1 MCGIAGILNFKG
13 AEVSAELLQQMIRM
27 IRHRGPDASGVY
39 TAGQVGLGHARLS
52 IIDLSGGQQPM
63 SNADQS
69 LWITFNGEIFNYVE
83 LREELIQKGYQFA
96 THSDTEVILHM
107 YEDKGEECVRF
118 LNGQWAFAIWDA
130 KRQKLFLSRDRAGVR
145 PLFYCQTTGAF
156 VFASEIKSI
165 FVHPTVERNI
175 DVGALDQVFTY
186 WCTVPPQTMFKGIQ
200 ELPPAHS
207 MVIENGKLRVWP
219 YWSLDYSTV
228 NNKMSEEDC
237 ADQLLQL
244 LNDATKLRLRSD
256 VPVGAYLSGG
266 LDSTVITALIQQ
278 CSKTKL
284 KTFSVTFDDP
294 EFDESLYQQE
304 AISYLGT
311 DHQSVRC
318 SYQDISRIFPEVIWH
333 TEKPILRTAPAP
345 LYLLSQLV
353 SNQGYKVVLTGEGA
367 DEFLGGYDIFKE
379 AKIRRFW
386 AADVASR
393 YRPLMLKRLYPYL
406 QNLQAQ
412 SDAYRQAFF
421 HVNTSDVSNPF
432 FSHLPRWE
440 LTSKLKMFLSE
451 AVMFEIE
458 RSDPYRE
465 MRRMLPAGYKQWDG
479 FAQAQYLE
487 AMGLLPGYI
496 LSSQGDRM
504 AMAHSVEGRFPFLDY
519 RVVEFSTTIPARFKM
534 KVLNEKYILKRAVGT
549 LIPSSVKKRPKQP
562 YRAPDARSFFY
573 LEPQVVRHT
582 YVNELL
588 SCEQIQ
594 KNGLFNPLAVQ
605 KLVDKAKNGRII
617 GARDN
622 MALVGILS
630 TQLLMEQFIN
640 NMRRYVVHA
649 DN

>member
-13 AEVSAELLQQMIRM
+13 AEVSAELLQRMIRM
-27 IRHRGPDASGVY
+27 IRHRGPDASDVY
-39 TAGQVGLGHARLS
+39 TTGQVGLGHARLS

-83 LREELIQKGYQFA
+83 LREELIQKRYRFA

-130 KRQKLFLSRDRAGVR
+130 KRQKLFLSRDRIGVR
-145 PLFYCQTTGAF
+145 PLFYCQTAEDF

-165 FVHPTVERNI
+165 FVHPTVQRNI
-175 DVGALDQVFTY
+175 DVEALDQVFTY
-186 WCTVPPQTMFKGIQ
+186 WCTLPPKTMFKGVQ

-207 MVIENGKLRVWP
+207 MVVENGKLRVWP
-219 YWSLDYSTV
+219 YWSLDYATV
-228 NNKMSEEDC
+228 HNEMSEEDC

-244 LNDATKLRLRSD
+244 LNDATRLRLRSD
-256 VPVGAYLSGG
+256 VPVGSYLSGG

-278 CSKTKL
+278 CSRTKL
-284 KTFSVTFDDP
+284 KTFSVTFGDP
-294 EFDESLYQQE
+294 EFDESLFQQD
-304 AISYLGT
+304 AITYLGT

-345 LYLLSQLV
+345 LFLLSQLV
-353 SNQGYKVVLTGEGA
+353 RNQGYKVVLTGEGS
-367 DEFLGGYDIFKE
+367 DEFFGGYDIFKE

-393 YRPLMLKRLYPYL
+393 YRPLMHTRLYPYL

-412 SDAYRQAFF
+412 SNAYRQAFF
-421 HVNTSDVSNPF
+421 HVNASDASNPF

-451 AVMFEIE
+451 AVKSEIE
-458 RSDPYRE
+458 SSESYRE
-465 MRRMLPAGYKQWDG
+465 MRQMLPVGYEQWDG
-479 FAQAQYLE
+479 FAQAQFLE

-562 YRAPDARSFFY
+562 YRAPDAKSFFHQ
-573 LEPQVVRHT
+573 EPQAARHA

-588 SCEQIQ
+588 SREQIQ

-617 GARDN
+617 GVRDN
-622 MALVGILS
+622 MALVSILS
-630 TQLLMEQFIN
+630 TQLLIEQFIN